1 MAVRVESIGGS
12 VPRIWGHAVL
22 SCARLRALCAMICH
36 VPRIEELIMP
46 VDAVDRRMLEILQ
59 REGRISNAALAE
71 KLHLSP
77 SPCLRRL
84 RALESDGVI
93 SGYRAML
100 DRAKLGLGLTIF
112 VELKV
117 DGHSDR
123 TAAAISER
131 LTAAPEV
138 VSAHIVSGSADFLL
152 EVVVADLAAYERLMF
167 ETLLRLPNVADVR
180 SNFALRTVKPA
191 GPLPV

>member
-1 MAVRVESIGGS
+1 
-12 VPRIWGHAVL
+12 
-22 SCARLRALCAMICH
+22 MICLSR
-36 VPRIEELIMP
+36 PAEETIMP
-46 VDAVDRRMLEILQ
+46 LDSVDRRMLEILQ
-59 REGRISNAALAE
+59 REGRISNAALAD

-93 SGYRAML
+93 SGYRALL
-100 DRAKLGLGLTIF
+100 DRSKLGLGLTVF

-123 TAAAISER
+123 SAAAISER
-131 LTAAPEV
+131 LSAAPEV

-167 ETLLRLPNVADVR
+167 ETLLRLPNVSDVR

-191 GPLPV
+191 GPLPL

>member
-1 MAVRVESIGGS
+1 MKER
-12 VPRIWGHAVL
+12 
-22 SCARLRALCAMICH
+22 
-36 VPRIEELIMP
+36 IMP
-46 VDAVDRRMLEILQ
+46 LDSTDRRMLEILQ
-59 REGRISNAALAE
+59 SEGRISNAALADR
-71 KLHLSP
+71 LHLSP

-84 RALESDGVI
+84 RSLEADGVI

-100 DRAKLGLGLTIF
+100 DRTKLGLGLTVF

-123 TAAAISER
+123 SAAAISER
-131 LTAAPEV
+131 LAAAPEV

-167 ETLLRLPNVADVR
+167 ETLLKLPNVSDVR

-191 GPLPV
+191 GPLPL

>member
-1 MAVRVESIGGS
+1 
-12 VPRIWGHAVL
+12 
-22 SCARLRALCAMICH
+22 
-36 VPRIEELIMP
+36 MP
-46 VDAVDRRMLEILQ
+46 AGTSRNGPEKA
-59 REGRISNAALAE
+59 STTTTAANATALAE
-71 KLHLSP
+71 RLHLSP

-84 RALESDGVI
+84 RALERDGLI
-93 SGYRAML
+93 TGYRAVL
-100 DRAKLGLGLTIF
+100 DRIKLGLGLTVF

-123 TAAAISER
+123 TAAAISEA
-131 LTAAPEV
+131 LAAAPEV

-167 ETLLRLPNVADVR
+167 GTLLRLPNVADVR

-191 GPLPV
+191 GPLPL

>member
-1 MAVRVESIGGS
+1 MSAHNGDDHALDSI
-12 VPRIWGHAVL
+12 
-22 SCARLRALCAMICH
+22 
-36 VPRIEELIMP
+36 
-46 VDAVDRRMLEILQ
+46 DRRMLAILQ
-59 REGRISNAALAE
+59 SDGRISNAALAE
-71 KLHLSP
+71 QLHLSP

-84 RALESDGVI
+84 RTLERGGVI
-93 SGYRAML
+93 SGYRAEL
-100 DRAKLGLGLTIF
+100 DRPRLGLGLTVF

-123 TAAAISER
+123 SAAAISER
-131 LTAAPEV
+131 LSAAPEV

-167 ETLLRLPNVADVR
+167 ETLLKLPNVSDVR

-191 GPLPV
+191 GPLPL